1 MSPSLRPAIIE
12 VHKVSK
18 AFGGIAANREVSL
31 HVAEGSITALIGP
44 NGSGKT
50 TLFNCIVGQ
59 HPIDSGSIRF
69 DGREISRLGVQQI
82 ARLGM
87 LRNFQQ
93 TRVFGRMSCL
103 DNMLIAASHRA
114 SAWRDMIG
122 RPPRALT
129 ERAERL
135 LEFVGLH
142 AKRRLAA
149 GSLSFG
155 QQRLLEFAMALMNEP
170 RVLLLDEPTAGINP
184 TLINGLIDRLK
195 GANRELGVTLFV
207 IEHNMRV
214 VMDLAQQVYCMSRG
228 ELLAGG
234 PPERIQRDR
243 RVLDA
248 YLGAQ

>member
-1 MSPSLRPAIIE
+1 MRPAIVE
-12 VHKVSK
+12 LDKVSK
-18 AFGGIAANREVSL
+18 AFGGVAANRSVSL
-31 HVAEGSITALIGP
+31 HVEEGSITALIGP
-44 NGSGKT
+44 NGSGKS
-50 TLFNCIVGQ
+50 TLFNSIAGY

-69 DGREISRLGVQQI
+69 EGREISRLSVQQI

-93 TRVFGRMSCL
+93 TRVFGRMSCS
-103 DNMLIAASHRA
+103 DNMLISASHRD

-122 RPPRALT
+122 RYPRAVMDK
-129 ERAERL
+129 AERL

-170 RVLLLDEPTAGINP
+170 RLLLLDEPTAGINP

-195 GANRELGVTLFV
+195 SANREFGVTFFV

-214 VMDLAQQVYCMSRG
+214 VMNLASHVYCMSRG
-228 ELLAGG
+228 ELLAEG
-234 PPERIQRDR
+234 PPERIRTDP
-243 RVLDA
+243 RVIDA
-248 YLGAQ
+248 YLGTQ